1 MLYHIIPFLTLKP
14 PSHPIGQ
21 TPTPSYRSH
30 PLTQS
35 SISASIPNLQTFDML
50 ANPHPFRVKDPP
62 ALPRLL
68 NIPPI
73 LGGSCL
79 EKKKTFTTSTVN
91 VLILQNGGFYFV
103 VRKVDIDKLD

>member
-79 EKKKTFTTSTVN
+79 EKKKN
-91 VLILQNGGFYFV
+91 I
-103 VRKVDIDKLD
+103 